1 MKVVLDTNI
10 FISGIISPNSN
21 AGKLIKE
28 WQNNSLE
35 IITSFELL
43 EEIKQVLKYP
53 KIIKKVGWDDKKI
66 EEFVE
71 YLHFFTTVVDISDIS
86 YHFEQ
91 DPNDNHI
98 IATYLAA
105 KCDYLITGD
114 KALFSLK
121 NKLNVVTLECFVNE
135 YYLLPYS

>member
-10 FISGIISPNSN
+10 FISGIISPNNN
-21 AGKLIKE
+21 AGKIIKE

-35 IITSFELL
+35 IITSLELL

-53 KIIKKVGWDDKKI
+53 KIIKIIGWPDKKI
-66 EEFVE
+66 EEYIEF
-71 YLHFFTTVVDISDIS
+71 LRFFTTVVEIANIN
-86 YHFEQ
+86 YNFAQ

-98 IATYLAA
+98 IATYLAIN
-105 KCDYLITGD
+105 CDHLITGD

-121 NKLNVVTLECFVNE
+121 DELNVISLDDFLNK
-135 YYLLPYS
+135 YYLK